1 MKKKNRF
8 IYDDEI
14 YLSDIFRK
22 LWKEKILI
30 LSICFVFMVM
40 VYPYSLLQPKIY
52 KTEIKI
58 KEIDTLSLNKYSY
71 IFLSDQRLQDS
82 ISEQL
87 NRQINYNLMSI
98 DNLVD
103 FAEKNNQI
111 DNFKSFLKKKK
122 INLREYFLAN
132 FKFESEKLKNAPKTF
147 SLTFEKPLAGEEF
160 LNSYIIFIAQQMETS
175 LLKQLSQII
184 TSEIKLTKQNLE
196 ITNSKNPN
204 ILILSTKPE
213 SFGADTVILY
223 QKRLANLN
231 DQLDEIKQ
239 IKLDYNIILDK
250 ASPAI
255 EISKSVEILL
265 GIAFLMGLFLSS
277 IIIFIKSTLIQ

>member
-1 MKKKNRF
+1 MKRINKF
-8 IYDDEI
+8 IQDDEI
-14 YLSDIFRK
+14 YLGDIFRK

-40 VYPYSLLQPKIY
+40 GYAYSLMQPKIY

-58 KEIDTLSLNKYSY
+58 KEIDTLSLNKYTY
-71 IFLSDQRLQDS
+71 IFLSDQKLLDS

-87 NRQINYNLMSI
+87 NRQINYNIMSI

-111 DNFKSFLKKKK
+111 DYFKYFLKKKK
-122 INLREYFLAN
+122 INLREYFLVN
-132 FKFESEKLKNAPKTF
+132 FKFESEKLKNVPKTF
-147 SLTFEKPLAGEEF
+147 SLTFEKPLSGEEF
-160 LNSYIIFIAQQMETS
+160 LNSYIIFVAQQMETN
-175 LLKQLSQII
+175 LFKQLSQII
-184 TSEIKLTKQNLE
+184 TNEIKLAKQNLE
-196 ITNSKNPN
+196 ITNVTKPN
-204 ILILSTKPE
+204 VLILSTKPE
-213 SFGADTVILY
+213 SFGVDTVILH

-231 DQLDEIKQ
+231 DQLDEIKK

-265 GIAFLMGLFLSS
+265 AIAFLMGLFLSF